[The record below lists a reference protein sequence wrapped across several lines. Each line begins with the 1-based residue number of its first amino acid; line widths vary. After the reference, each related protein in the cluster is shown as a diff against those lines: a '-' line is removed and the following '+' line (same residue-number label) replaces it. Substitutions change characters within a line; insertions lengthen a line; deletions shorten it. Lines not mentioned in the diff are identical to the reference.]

1 MNAPHHAFFGTPV
14 RMFEPRDMT
23 DVVFAV
29 AASADFDRRA
39 DRLAADLAAY
49 RKRCDAALAALPA
62 RIQESTPC

>member
-1 MNAPHHAFFGTPV
+1 
-14 RMFEPRDMT
+14 MFEPRDMT
-23 DVVFAV
+23 DVVFTV

-62 RIQESTPC
+62 RTQEHI

>member
-1 MNAPHHAFFGTPV
+1 MTAPHPAAVAFLTARPV

-39 DRLAADLAAY
+39 DRLAADIAAY
-49 RKRCDAALAALPA
+49 RARCDAALA
-62 RIQESTPC
+62 RIQESTQ

>member
-1 MNAPHHAFFGTPV
+1 MNAVTAFLVPQPV

-49 RKRCDAALAALPA
+49 RARCDAALT
-62 RIQESTPC
+62 RIQEPTPC